1 MGKQSSVPSAAYRAA
16 LKNGAVAAALFAGAF
31 AVGLAPTADG
41 DLWWHLAAGRQIAR
55 TGSLL
60 WTDPFT
66 VSAAGRPWFDVHWLF
81 QVALY
86 GVYCIGGLT
95 AIVLAKCLLVAI
107 GAMVQWAAVERQ
119 AGRRA
124 GALFAIVFLG
134 AMFLCRELLLVRP
147 VIVTLVFVSLFFLLL
162 ERSRRSTNVAW
173 TSLVPLALLQIAWA
187 NCQGL
192 FVLGPAL
199 VAAYAVGSWAEARHP
214 MPPGVD
220 HAPAE
225 PETCRRGALGIAFL
239 LCVLACFV
247 TPYGVHTLALPIKLF
262 DRLIPTGDNV
272 YAANIAE
279 NVSPFAMGR
288 SAAAEFWHLRWFFA
302 LLAASLFAARRRLPL
317 THTLLVAG
325 LVVLALMA
333 NRNVLL
339 LYWLATPIAVMN
351 LGPGLRRLVAAL
363 RVRRAWIA
371 STAGWAFGGALA
383 ALLAVVGVAAAR
395 EPALA
400 SPAPFRAP
408 VEGTQV
414 IADRPG
420 DGTIFAA
427 DEYGGYLIW
436 KLFPRYR
443 PYMDTRQVL
452 HTPSEFAEYLAIA
465 DHPERFDDFARRQAF
480 DYVVLPVGYP
490 DRYLDLVRHLYAS
503 ASWEL
508 VFTNGT
514 ETVFAPHEEG
524 DGSSPASPER
534 GRNDG
539 VHGWDLGSPATTDR
553 VLAAIDRQYAA
564 SPRIRDAA
572 RLQFATLDSTL
583 GKLEEGERIL
593 RSMGPSAETDA
604 LGARCRLASGDLSEA
619 QRIGERMLAKDR
631 SDVRSL
637 NLMAM
642 VSLRRGEPRLAL
654 DFLQRAVSADPFD
667 PEAGRLLSSLR
678 PRSGVAGN
686 RPSMEV
692 HDAQPHRD

>member
-1 MGKQSSVPSAAYRAA
+1 MGVPSTFAAYCDRSKNAA
-16 LKNGAVAAALFAGAF
+16 PAAALFAGAF

-60 WTDPFT
+60 WTDPFS

-86 GVYCIGGLT
+86 GAYCIGGLT

-107 GAMVQWAAVERQ
+107 GAVVQWVAVQRE

-162 ERSRRSTNVAW
+162 ERSRHSTIVGWSA
-173 TSLVPLALLQIAWA
+173 LVPLALLQIVWA

-199 VAAYAVGSWAEARHP
+199 VAAYAVGSLAEARRP
-214 MPPGVD
+214 VSPGVD

-225 PETCRRGALGIAFL
+225 PETCRPRALGIALL
-239 LCVLACFV
+239 LCVLACFI
-247 TPYGVHTLALPIKLF
+247 TPYGVHALALPIKLF
-262 DRLIPTGDNV
+262 HRLMPTDGNV

-288 SAAAEFWHLRWFFA
+288 SAAAEFWHLRWFFG
-302 LLAASLFAARRRLPL
+302 LLAASVFAARRRLPL
-317 THTLLVAG
+317 AHTLLIAG

-363 RVRRAWIA
+363 RVRRALRRGDA
-371 STAGWAFGGALA
+371 AGWAFRGALA
-383 ALLAVVGVAAAR
+383 AMLAVVGAAAAR
-395 EPALA
+395 EPPLA

-420 DGTIFAA
+420 TGTIFAA

-452 HTPSEFAEYLAIA
+452 HTPSEFAEYLALA

-490 DRYLDLVRHLYAS
+490 DRYLDLVRHLYSS
-503 ASWEL
+503 ATWEL

-514 ETVFAPHEEG
+514 ETVFAPHRAG
-524 DGSSPASPER
+524 DGR
-534 GRNDG
+534 TDG
-539 VHGWDLGSPATTDR
+539 LYGWDLGSPATTDR

-583 GKLEEGERIL
+583 GKFEQGDRIL

-604 LGARCRLASGDLSEA
+604 LGARCRLASGDLAGA
-619 QRIGERMLAKDR
+619 QRIGERLLEKDGD
-631 SDVRSL
+631 DVRSL

-642 VSLRRGEPRLAL
+642 VSLRRGDPRLAL
-654 DFLQRAVSADPFD
+654 DFLRRAVSADPFD
-667 PEAGRLLSSLR
+667 AEAGRLLSSF
-678 PRSGVAGN
+678 RSGSGEAGDLSSLEGQDN
-686 RPSMEV
+686 G
-692 HDAQPHRD
+692 QPHRE